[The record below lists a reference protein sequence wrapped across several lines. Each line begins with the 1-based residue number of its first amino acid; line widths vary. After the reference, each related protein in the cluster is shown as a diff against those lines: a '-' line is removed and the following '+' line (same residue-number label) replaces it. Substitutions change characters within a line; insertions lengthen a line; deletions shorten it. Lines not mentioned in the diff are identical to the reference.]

1 MCVCCDGASG
11 TGQALVKKCVLGKR
25 GPLRF
30 GCSECTGPDG
40 DNGMS
45 FCQLLG

>member
-1 MCVCCDGASG
+1 MCGDVTWG
-11 TGQALVKKCVLGKR
+11 TGQALVRKRVLGKP

-30 GCSECTGPDG
+30 GCLECSGPDG